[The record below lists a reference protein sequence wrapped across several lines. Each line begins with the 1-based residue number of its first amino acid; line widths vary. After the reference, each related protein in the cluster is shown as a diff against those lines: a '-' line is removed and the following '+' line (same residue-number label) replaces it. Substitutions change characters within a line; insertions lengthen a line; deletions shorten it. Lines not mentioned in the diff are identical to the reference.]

1 MALRSPGSLFRSAVH
16 VVTYCGWLV
25 GQIVRESLIMAKDT
39 FTTGRNIAPVII
51 YYPLRV
57 TKETDVA
64 AFIASITMT
73 PGTLALG
80 ITGPKEVDD
89 DAASGKFNPRDIGA
103 TGPKEF
109 RTHGLPRVQ
118 RFLAVHAMYGA
129 DPQELIHSL
138 AVMEAKLAP
147 EVKRRTPEFDVEHL
161 VERGVPGP
169 RGYRGTHG
177 GRASEDSVFAVEKV
191 DSTPHATAFVAA
203 IMRAEDELDVADLP
217 DLSKAE
223 REKIAREHAEKMAAK
238 RKLEQKRRREA
249 RAALAALGEEDASI
263 YERAAEGLGLTSGLT
278 RSRDGAPTSDA
289 APGSGATGSSTGDG
303 REGGPDRSET
313 GDGAYSGTGKGS
325 GRTARKRRSGVPANS
340 SLINALEV
348 RARLPLPRLNIG
360 RRPAAPAPPPEKD
373 SGGDRPG
380 TANGDGD
387 GTANGDAGTGTDTG
401 IRNGKD
407 RKKEE
412 DQ

>member
-1 MALRSPGSLFRSAVH
+1 MARHTPGSLLRSAAH
-16 VVTYCGWLV
+16 VVSYGTWLV
-25 GQIVRESLIMAKDT
+25 GQIIRESLIMAKDT

-57 TKETDVA
+57 TDERDVA
-64 AFIASITMT
+64 AFIASVTMT

-80 ITGPKEVDD
+80 VTGPKEVDD
-89 DAASGKFNPRDIGA
+89 DAKAGKFNPRDIGA

-129 DPQELIHSL
+129 DPQELLHGL
-138 AVMEAKLAP
+138 AVMEAKIAP
-147 EVKRRTPEFDVEHL
+147 EVKQKSPEFDVEHL

-223 REKIAREHAEKMAAK
+223 REKIAREHAEKMAA
-238 RKLEQKRRREA
+238 RRRAEQKRRREA
-249 RAALAALGEEDASI
+249 RAALAAMGDEDASV
-263 YERAAEGLGLTSGLT
+263 YERAAEGIATGRPSGDT
-278 RSRDGAPTSDA
+278 DGTTDPTGTGDVDASGTPDA
-289 APGSGATGSSTGDG
+289 AGVGD
-303 REGGPDRSET
+303 
-313 GDGAYSGTGKGS
+313 A
-325 GRTARKRRSGVPANS
+325 KRRRRHPGTPANS
-340 SLINALEV
+340 SLISAFEA
-348 RARLPLPRLNIG
+348 RAKLPQPRLNLS
-360 RRPAAPAPPPEKD
+360 RRRNNPKKPDSPKEKD
-373 SGGDRPG
+373 
-380 TANGDGD
+380 
-387 GTANGDAGTGTDTG
+387 
-401 IRNGKD
+401 K
-407 RKKEE
+407 
-412 DQ
+412 

>member
-1 MALRSPGSLFRSAVH
+1 MARRTPGSLLRSAAH
-16 VVTYCGWLV
+16 VVTYCTWLL
-25 GQIVRESLIMAKDT
+25 GQIIKESLIMAKDT
-39 FTTGRNIAPVII
+39 FTTGRNIAPVIL

-64 AFIASITMT
+64 AFVASITMT

-89 DAASGKFNPRDIGA
+89 DAASGKFNARDIGA

-109 RTHGLPRVQ
+109 HTHGLPRVQ
-118 RFLAVHAMYGA
+118 RFLAVHAMYGS
-129 DPQELIHSL
+129 DPQELLHGL

-147 EVKRRTPEFDVEHL
+147 EVKQKTPEFDVEHL

-223 REKIAREHAEKMAAK
+223 REKIAREHAEKAAAR
-238 RKLEQKRRREA
+238 RKAEQKRRREA
-249 RAALAALGEEDASI
+249 CAALAALGDEDTSV
-263 YERAAEGLGLTSGLT
+263 YERAAEGIATGHPLS
-278 RSRDGAPTSDA
+278 SAAMDA
-289 APGSGATGSSTGDG
+289 ADASASSHAAGASGAVRHDGTDATGESAIH
-303 REGGPDRSET
+303 RRV
-313 GDGAYSGTGKGS
+313 
-325 GRTARKRRSGVPANS
+325 KRRHPGTPANA
-340 SLINALEV
+340 SLISAFEA
-348 RARLPLPRLNIG
+348 RAKLPQPRLNLSG
-360 RRPAAPAPPPEKD
+360 R
-373 SGGDRPG
+373 
-380 TANGDGD
+380 
-387 GTANGDAGTGTDTG
+387 
-401 IRNGKD
+401 
-407 RKKEE
+407 RKKEQKADRRPDKKE
-412 DQ
+412 KDQ